1 MTAMRAEH
9 PVLGQLQPAPLE
21 PEQVLAGDPRTSEL
35 TLAATEDGAESAGLW
50 RCTRGSFTD
59 VEVEES
65 FLVICGRATVRYEN
79 GTEFELVPGS
89 VHRFAGGERTT
100 WVVEETI
107 LKAFWVAE

>member
-9 PVLGQLQPAPLE
+9 PILGELQPTPLD
-21 PEQVLAGDPRTSEL
+21 PEQILAGDPKTSEL
-35 TLAATEDGAESAGLW
+35 TFAATEDGVESAGLW
-50 RCTRGSFTD
+50 RCTRGTVTD

-65 FLVICGRATVRYEN
+65 FLVLCGRAKLRYED
-79 GTEFELVPGS
+79 GREFELAPGT